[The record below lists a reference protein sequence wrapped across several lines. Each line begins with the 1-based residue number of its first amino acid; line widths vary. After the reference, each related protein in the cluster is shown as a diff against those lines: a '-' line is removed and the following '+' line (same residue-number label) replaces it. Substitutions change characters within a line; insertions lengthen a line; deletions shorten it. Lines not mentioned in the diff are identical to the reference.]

1 MGRPEDGGSRPLSM
15 RAIVEPLTFVF
26 GRGFQN
32 DTEDKPMV
40 DLYQILA
47 AHHVEY
53 ERYDHPAVYT
63 VEDVRRLVPPLPA
76 VKTKNLFLRDHN
88 R

>member
-1 MGRPEDGGSRPLSM
+1 MH
-15 RAIVEPLTFVF
+15 AIVESLTFVF
-26 GRGFQN
+26 GHGFQN

-47 AHHVEY
+47 AHRVEY

-88 R
+88 FW